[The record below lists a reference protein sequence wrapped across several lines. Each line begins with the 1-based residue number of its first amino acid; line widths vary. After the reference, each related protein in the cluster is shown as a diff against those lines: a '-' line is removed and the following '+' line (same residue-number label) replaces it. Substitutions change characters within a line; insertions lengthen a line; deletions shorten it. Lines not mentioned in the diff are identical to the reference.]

1 MCNKAVDDCLAA
13 LKFVPDWFVA
23 SKMIKIRFT
32 ALHAYK
38 NIFYFNGD
46 SDNVVFI
53 CNETGFLNI
62 DLNNIGLED
71 TNYDED
77 DPDIIILIKLLA

>member
-1 MCNKAVDDCLAA
+1 MFLINIRL
-13 LKFVPDWFVA
+13 
-23 SKMIKIRFT
+23 SKCVIN

-46 SDNVVFI
+46 SDVVFI

-71 TNYDED
+71 TNHDED